1 MRALEACGQEQSA
14 PQLPEKVMMAL
25 VSTPAV
31 FAVPSSINKG
41 FNPPFVL
48 RVGVVSAA
56 PTQIKATVAAYVLQ
70 KDQASFC
77 CPLLCLQ
84 LSQHPEVVPYLPA
97 ALTITEGQVLPLRA
111 CRMLCLTWCYLCL
124 GALNK
129 SLACVALWAGDEGG
143 RLCAGGE
150 PGEVAPSTARGDRE
164 PERCHCDPEDCV
176 PWAQPPQAATALPG
190 QAHRRRR
197 VCLQR

>member
-1 MRALEACGQEQSA
+1 MRALEAGGQEQSA

-84 LSQHPEVVPYLPA
+84 PLQHPEDVPYLPA
-97 ALTITEGQVLPLRA
+97 ALTTPEGQASPLRA
-111 CRMLCLTWCYLCL
+111 CRMLCLTRCYLCL
-124 GALNK
+124 GALNNRF
-129 SLACVALWAGDEGG
+129 ACVASRACTEGG
-143 RLCAGGE
+143 RLCAGGK
-150 PGEVAPSTARGDRE
+150 PGEVAPSAARGDRE
-164 PERCHCDPEDCV
+164 PQRRHCDPEDCV